1 MTYTHLIRTTITSLA
16 LACAAGSLHAG
27 PVSDVGYTQN
37 IAFFKEGVA
46 VEGCGAKL
54 NPPPRPPRKDGT
66 PPPAPVLN
74 DPNAMHGTLTLNK
87 DYTATLVA
95 LNPDNSPHL
104 QLSGSWYPVPGDHPA
119 MVLQIGGEL
128 STLGSTG
135 SWKTLVD
142 DMSTLSLSQCQ
153 SKEPATTFTSVI
165 DASVRLLESRL
176 ELHGD
181 TLDRGALFLNTT
193 ALVDYDAN
201 THGGGRVMYRAVGF
215 GPVTT
220 F

>member
-1 MTYTHLIRTTITSLA
+1 MTYTHLIRTTVTSLA

-46 VEGCGAKL
+46 VEGCGAQL
-54 NPPPRPPRKDGT
+54 NPPPGPPKKSGT

-87 DYTATLVA
+87 DYTVTLVA
-95 LNPDNSPHL
+95 LNPGNSPHL
-104 QLSGSWYPVPGDHPA
+104 QLSGSWYPVPGNHPA
-119 MVLQIGGEL
+119 MVLQIDGTL
-128 STLGSTG
+128 STAGSTG
-135 SWKTLVD
+135 SWKTMID
-142 DMSTLSLSQCQ
+142 NMAALSLSQCQ
-153 SKEPATTFTSVI
+153 SKAPATTFTNVI
-165 DASVRLLESRL
+165 DASVRLLEARL
-176 ELHGD
+176 DLHGD
-181 TLDRGALFLNTT
+181 ALDRGALFIQST

-201 THGGGRVMYRAVGF
+201 SNGGGRTMYRAVGF
-215 GPVTT
+215 GPVTK